1 MSPAMPTLLAL
12 ILAAVT
18 GISMAAAPQGSWVK
32 SSYFSTFYPN
42 GAGALD
48 YSLYLP
54 AGLQSDTRTSKPPLV
69 VALHGCKEDGE
80 KLDEISRLHELADI
94 YGFALLYPE
103 QSVFRNSD
111 HCWNWFLP
119 MNQGRGLGEAELIAG
134 ATAEIVDRY
143 DLDAG
148 RTYIVGFS
156 SGGAMANIVASC
168 YSDLFAAAAIHSGLE
183 FLAAS
188 TIEDTDSVLLKG
200 GVLSPE
206 DSAQSAY
213 DCSGEYGHKM
223 PTIILHG
230 SVDVRVAPVNSD
242 QIFKQFQI
250 FNDLLDDGKT
260 NESVPHHPTH
270 VSKEQPAGKYSY
282 TVEDV
287 EVDGQVL
294 IRNIT
299 VDGMAHAWS
308 GGAAGL
314 PNSDPQGPDASRL
327 IWDFISTK

>member
-1 MSPAMPTLLAL
+1 MPILIAL
-12 ILAAVT
+12 ILAALS
-18 GISMAAAPQGSWVK
+18 GNLMAAPAQGNWV
-32 SSYFSTFYPN
+32 SASYFPTFYPN
-42 GAGALD
+42 AAGTLD
-48 YSLYLP
+48 YRLYLP
-54 AGLQSDTRTSKPPLV
+54 AGLQDDTRTTKPPLV

-119 MNQGRGLGEAELIAG
+119 MNQGRGLGEADLIAG
-134 ATAEIVDRY
+134 ATSEVVDRY
-143 DLDAG
+143 NLDAS
-148 RTYIVGFS
+148 RAYIVGFS
-156 SGGAMANIVASC
+156 SGGAMANIIASC
-168 YSDLFAAAAIHSGLE
+168 YSDIFAAAAIHSGLE

-188 TIEDTDSVLLKG
+188 TIEDTDNVLLKG
-200 GVLSPE
+200 GVLSPA

-213 DCSGEYGHKM
+213 SCSGEFGHKM

-230 SVDVRVAPVNSD
+230 TVDVRVAPVNSD
-242 QIFKQFQI
+242 QIFSQFQI
-250 FNDLLDDGKT
+250 FNDLLDDGKA
-260 NESVPHHPTH
+260 NESVPHHSTH
-270 VSKEQPAGKYSY
+270 TSKELPLGKYPY

-287 EVDGQVL
+287 EVDNQVL

-299 VDGMAHAWS
+299 VEGMAHAWS

-327 IWDFISTK
+327 IWDFISAQSHR